1 MCDAKNHGKGKS
13 MEGEELG
20 REERSRIKELE
31 RNSTNQL
38 KSNGDVSDLAQDER
52 FLTAAVISV
61 SAPEIS

>member
-13 MEGEELG
+13 KEGEEQG
-20 REERSRIKELE
+20 RKERGRIKELE